1 MPIEFRYRQER
12 GTGGAPIA
20 RPVAQAI
27 VRGPSGRDLVQFF
40 YIDSGADFTVIPY
53 QVGQYLG
60 LSSQGQTIHE
70 VQGINGAVGVVYA
83 SLTMTLGGI
92 SFPVEVAW
100 AQLEHV
106 PLLLGRKDVFDRFE
120 IVFRQS
126 QGVVQFLE
134 LPIQI

>member
-1 MPIEFRYRQER
+1 MAIEFRYRQER
-12 GTGGAPIA
+12 GTGGVPIA
-20 RPVAQAI
+20 RPVAQATL
-27 VRGPSGRDLVQFF
+27 RGPSGRDLVQFF

-60 LSSQGQTIHE
+60 LLSQGQTIRE

-83 SLTMTLGGI
+83 PLTMTLGGI